1 MMRKKEGKQNKKK
14 TKTAQEK
21 GQLSSKGKHLRVF
34 QRTSRSHLVVGKKDI
49 KAKKK
54 KKEATRGRVR
64 NKKKKT
70 ENKESSMYITHIKKK
85 KKKLGNGKTQPST
98 RE

>member
-1 MMRKKEGKQNKKK
+1 MMRKKKEKKK
-14 TKTAQEK
+14 QHRKK

-54 KKEATRGRVR
+54 KEATRGRVR
-64 NKKKKT
+64 KKKT

-85 KKKLGNGKTQPST
+85 KKETMENLKMEKRNT
-98 RE
+98 

>member
-1 MMRKKEGKQNKKK
+1 MMRKKKEKKK
-14 TKTAQEK
+14 QHRKK

-54 KKEATRGRVR
+54 KEATRGRVR
-64 NKKKKT
+64 KKKT
-70 ENKESSMYITHIKKK
+70 ENKESSMYITHIKKRKTRNNGKSKNGK
-85 KKKLGNGKTQPST
+85 KKHIVF
-98 RE
+98 